1 MTSKSNVRVRYAETD
16 AMGVAHHSSY
26 VVWLEVARVDWLK
39 AAGMDYR
46 VLESEGVSLAVSKLE
61 LEYRAS
67 LYFDDDLSVT
77 ASLGEARSRRVRF
90 DYLLYRNADLV
101 AKASTLHVPVSE
113 GLATRLPVKWL
124 EFLKPLISEQT
135 G

>member
-1 MTSKSNVRVRYAETD
+1 MKSESRVRVRYAETD

-26 VVWLEVARVDWLK
+26 IAWLEVARVDWLK

-46 VLESEGVSLAVSKLE
+46 VMEREGVSLAVSKLE

-67 LYFDDDLSVT
+67 LYFDDELSVT

-90 DYLLYRNADLV
+90 DYALYRDGELV
-101 AKASTLHVPVSE
+101 AKAATLHVPVSK
-113 GLATRLPVKWL
+113 GLAVRLSEGWL
-124 EFLKPLISEQT
+124 GRFRPLVTHSD
-135 G
+135 